1 MYRLVM
7 VAATPIVRW
16 WGRLEVIGA
25 DKLPKSGALLLL
37 CNHDSYWDPV
47 VIGVAGVR
55 RRQIRAL
62 AKSELWEKPLLAR
75 ILNGMG
81 QIPIVRGRSDKAALD
96 NAVDALRQG
105 SCVGVFPEGTT
116 SRGRVTRP
124 LSGAARLAI
133 TVPETHIVLCRVTG
147 CVDVIRFP
155 KRPRLR
161 VEFFEPAE
169 GQRHDGE
176 SPIKLIRR
184 TMTEVR
190 TGTPYAIPGRA
201 KRAARHRADIA
212 AAKTDQN

>member
-7 VAATPIVRW
+7 AVATPIVRW
-16 WGRLEVIGA
+16 WGRLEVVGA

-47 VIGVAGVR
+47 VIGVAGMP

-62 AKSELWEKPLLAR
+62 AKSELWDKRVLATV
-75 ILNGMG
+75 LNGMG
-81 QIPIVRGRSDKAALD
+81 QIPIERGRSDKSALD
-96 NAVDALRQG
+96 NAADALRQG

-147 CVDVIRFP
+147 CVDIIRFP
-155 KRPRLR
+155 KRPKLR

-169 GQRHDGE
+169 GQRHDEE

-190 TGTPYAIPGRA
+190 TGTPYVIPGRA
-201 KRAARHRADIA
+201 KRAAMHRAAIA
-212 AAKTDQN
+212 AATEDQS